1 MFGVTS
7 FVSTNNFYINVE
19 NNMYKIKIEKI
30 RHENIE
36 DAENKLNG
44 EIESKMGPRDI
55 GWIDGVDFSIFIQK
69 LLVSKNGYVIDTGNW
84 ENANYACAH
93 SLLYRIKRHP
103 WIWKWFFMVG

>member
-1 MFGVTS
+1 
-7 FVSTNNFYINVE
+7 
-19 NNMYKIKIEKI
+19 MYKIKIEKI

-36 DAENKLNG
+36 DAENILNG
-44 EIESKMGPRDI
+44 EIESKIGLRDI

-69 LLVSKNGYVIDTGNW
+69 LLVSKNGYVIDIGNW
-84 ENANYACAH
+84 ENANYVCAH